1 LYSLA
6 CLINGSPIVFEID
19 GTIERTK
26 NRLTESLL
34 KFGVRYMRITK
45 RITTPTKRVVDE
57 SKGEVHEIEDELEV
71 EIEDDDPEALIVQTT
86 TAKRQ
91 DLNRVVWYDVVYS
104 PSYQVPILYLTFATA
119 STNKSIPLPAA
130 DEIYEMLVPQGFKA
144 PMRDVGVMGALSMA
158 EHPIT
163 GMPAYFVHPCRTQE
177 ALAPL
182 MEEPSHKV
190 GSEPAVECLLLWFGV
205 IGASVGLSVPVNL
218 AKLLAERRGEATK
231 LGRC

>member
-1 LYSLA
+1 
-6 CLINGSPIVFEID
+6 
-19 GTIERTK
+19 
-26 NRLTESLL
+26 
-34 KFGVRYMRITK
+34 MRITK
-45 RITTPTKRVVDE
+45 RISSPTKRAVENGND
-57 SKGEVHEIEDELEV
+57 EVHESEDEAEIEIEIEDE
-71 EIEDDDPEALIVQTT
+71 DPEALFVP
-86 TAKRQ
+86 AMAERQ
-91 DLNRVVWYDVVYS
+91 DLNRVVRCDVVYS
-104 PSYQVPILYLTFATA
+104 PSYQVPVLYLTFATA

-144 PMRDVGVMGALSMA
+144 PMRDVGVMGVLSMA

-190 GSEPAVECLLLWFGV
+190 GSEPAVEYLLLWFGV
-205 IGASVGLSVPVNL
+205 IGASVGLSVPLNL